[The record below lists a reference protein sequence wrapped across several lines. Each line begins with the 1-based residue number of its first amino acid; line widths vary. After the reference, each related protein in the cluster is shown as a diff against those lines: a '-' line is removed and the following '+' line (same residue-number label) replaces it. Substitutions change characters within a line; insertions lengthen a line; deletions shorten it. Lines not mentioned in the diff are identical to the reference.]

1 MRFQALVE
9 NEMLKIA
16 KQRRFR
22 VVVLILVAL
31 IGLIVYGSFRARER
45 FHEKDW
51 HVEAQERM
59 AWLQGRIRDT
69 RTPPTALRWFRFELA
84 RLQYHL
90 DRNLDPDAIS
100 GPIFA
105 RAFAN
110 HASYLLL
117 PLLAIVF
124 ASDIV
129 SAEFAQGTIKLLLT
143 RPVGRAWVLASKLAA
158 LLLAITLTVLLGGLV
173 AYLFGGLA
181 FGYRGWDAPILT
193 GFRASGATGGL
204 DPAGIRS
211 LALWKDA
218 VLAYGLAWFAALC
231 VGAIA
236 LLTSVV
242 LRSTAAAMGTMVA
255 ALIAG
260 SIVPRLAPS
269 WEAQKYLFVTDL
281 PLPDYYSGSPPPI
294 AGLTVGFAVAVLAA
308 WAVAA
313 LAAAFWIFTRRDVLA

>member
-1 MRFQALVE
+1 MRFPSLVE

-31 IGLIVYGSFRARER
+31 IGLIAYGSSRARAR

-51 HVEAQERM
+51 RVDAQERM
-59 AWLQGRIRDT
+59 AWLQGRIRDS
-69 RTPPTALRWFRFELA
+69 RTPPTPLRWARFELA
-84 RLQYHL
+84 RLQYHV
-90 DRNLDPDAIS
+90 DRDIDPDAIS
-100 GPIFA
+100 GPLFA
-105 RAFAN
+105 RTFAN
-110 HASYLLL
+110 AASYLLL

-143 RPVGRAWVLASKLAA
+143 RPVARAWVLGSKLAA
-158 LLLAITLTVLLGGLV
+158 LLLAITLTVALGGVV
-173 AYLFGGLA
+173 AYLFGGVFYGFA
-181 FGYRGWDAPILT
+181 GWGAPVLT
-193 GFRASGATGGL
+193 GFRASGESF
-204 DPAGIRS
+204 DPSTIRS
-211 LALWKDA
+211 IALWKDA

-236 LLTSVV
+236 LLTSVL

-260 SIVPRLAPS
+260 SILPRLAPS
-269 WEAQKYLFVTDL
+269 WEAQRFLFVTNL

-294 AGLTVGFAVAVLAA
+294 PGLTVTFAVAVLAA
-308 WAVAA
+308 WAAAA
-313 LAAAFWIFTRRDVLA
+313 LAASFLVFVRRDVLA